1 MRSVEVLRALP
12 CATLWLVGLCA
23 HAQDD
28 RGGVPNVEVS
38 AYRVPMTLRETAQG
52 VSIIDRQDIEV
63 RKPAS
68 VVDLLQQLPGV
79 QVDQVGSPG
88 GVSNIYIRG
97 SDPEQVLVLIDG
109 VRVNDPMLSR
119 GGSYDIS
126 SIDPALI
133 ERIEVL
139 RGGGS
144 AIYGADALGGV
155 VNIVTR
161 QRPSKPFEMSI
172 GGGIGG
178 DGYRSLNAH
187 VLGGTD
193 TVSASVGLGH
203 LEDGKRSDGGEI
215 NLNTISAAL
224 NLRPNDRFQ
233 ARVFLY
239 GNDRDSTS
247 FPDTSG
253 GVRLAFLRDVERRDA
268 QEMTAG
274 VGLKYTATSFLSLNF
289 QISRFAREESIDSPG
304 VTIPS
309 LPPFPP
315 VPPTVSNTDFT
326 RDSALLSATLH
337 LPLNTEVT
345 VGGEHIDERGDANGL
360 MLGFIPLDFSLS
372 RRTNSLFAEAKSTP
386 LRGLV
391 ITLGARD
398 DRPSGLDREFSPS
411 AGVRYTLAATGTT
424 FKARY
429 AEGFRAPSFYA
440 LGDPLVGNPALLPE
454 KSKSGELGIEQRFW
468 SDRLMFGVTAYR
480 NRVKNL
486 IDFDTSIFKLVNR
499 GSVDLHG
506 AEAVAELRPTNDL
519 ALNAS
524 YTYLDQDID
533 DGAAPLRN
541 RPRHRAA
548 LAAIYQLGEAWQF
561 SWTTSYVG
569 EVQDFSVPTGT
580 VTLDAFFRTDVAVS
594 YRWRQFTTTLAIDN
608 LFNEKYEQFVGFTAP
623 GMRGRLMLSAQF

>member
-1 MRSVEVLRALP
+1 MRPVDVLRALP
-12 CATLWLVGLCA
+12 CAVLLVAGYSA
-23 HAQDD
+23 RAQDD
-28 RGGVPNVEVS
+28 RAAAPNVEVS
-38 AYRVPMTLRETAQG
+38 AYRVPMTLQETAQG
-52 VSIIDRQDIEV
+52 ASLIDRQDIEA
-63 RKPAS
+63 RNPTS
-68 VVDLLQQLPGV
+68 IFDLLQPLPGV

-126 SIDPALI
+126 SIDPAMV

-139 RGGGS
+139 RGAGS
-144 AIYGADALGGV
+144 AIYGADALGGI

-161 QRPSKPFEMSI
+161 QRTSKPFELSV

-178 DGYRSLNAH
+178 DGYRALNAH
-187 VLGGTD
+187 ILGGTD
-193 TVSASVGLGH
+193 KVTASVGLGH
-203 LEDGKRSDGGEI
+203 LEDGKRSDGGAI

-224 NLRPNDRFQ
+224 NLRPNDRLQ

-253 GVRLAFLRDVERRDA
+253 GVRLAFLRDLEQRDA

-274 VGLKYTATSFLSLNF
+274 VGLKYAATSFLSLNF
-289 QISRFAREESIDSPG
+289 QVSRFAREESIDSPG

-337 LPLNTEVT
+337 LPLSTELT
-345 VGGEHIDERGDANGL
+345 VGAEHIDERGEASGL

-386 LRGLV
+386 LPGLV
-391 ITLGARD
+391 FTLGARD
-398 DRPSGLDREFSPS
+398 DRPSKLDREFSPS
-411 AGVRYTLAATGTT
+411 AGVRYTLGFTGTT
-424 FKARY
+424 FKVRY

-454 KSKSGELGIEQRFW
+454 SSKGGEIGIEQRFLA
-468 SDRLMFGVTAYR
+468 DRLMFGVTAYK

-486 IDFDTSIFKLVNR
+486 IDFDPNIFKLVNR
-499 GSVDLHG
+499 GSVDLQG
-506 AEAVAELRPTNDL
+506 AEAVAQLRPLDAL
-519 ALNAS
+519 AINAS
-524 YTYLDQDID
+524 YTYLDQNVG

-541 RPRHRAA
+541 RPRHRAS
-548 LAAIYQLGEAWQF
+548 LGAIYDIGEAWQV
-561 SWTTSYVG
+561 SWTTSYFG
-569 EVQDFSVPTGT
+569 EAEDFAVPTGT

-623 GMRGRLMLSAQF
+623 GMRGRLMLSARF

>member
-1 MRSVEVLRALP
+1 MRPVDVLRALP
-12 CATLWLVGLCA
+12 CAALLLVGLSA
-23 HAQDD
+23 RAQDE
-28 RGGVPNVEVS
+28 RGPAPNVEVS
-38 AYRVPMTLRETAQG
+38 AYRVPMTLQETTQG
-52 VSIIDRQDIEV
+52 ASLIDRQDIEA
-63 RKPAS
+63 RKPTS
-68 VVDLLQQLPGV
+68 IFDLLQPLPGV
-79 QVDQVGSPG
+79 HVDQLGPG

-126 SIDPALI
+126 SIDPAMV

-139 RGGGS
+139 RGAGS
-144 AIYGADALGGV
+144 AIYGADALGGI
-155 VNIVTR
+155 VNIITR
-161 QRPSKPFEMSI
+161 QRTSKPFELAV

-178 DGYRSLNAH
+178 DGYGALNAH

-193 TVSASVGLGH
+193 MVTASVGLGH
-203 LEDGKRSDGGEI
+203 LEDGKRSDGGAI
-215 NLNTISAAL
+215 NLNTVSAAL
-224 NLRPNDRFQ
+224 NLRPNDRLQ

-239 GNDRDSTS
+239 GNDRNSTS

-253 GVRLAFLRDVERRDA
+253 GVRLAFLRDLEHRDA
-268 QEMTAG
+268 QETTAG
-274 VGLKYTATSFLSLNF
+274 VGLKYAATAFLSFNL
-289 QISRFAREESIDSPG
+289 QVSRFARTESIDSPG

-337 LPLNTEVT
+337 LPLNTELT
-345 VGGEHIDERGDANGL
+345 LGGEHIDERGEATGV

-372 RRTNSLFAEAKSTP
+372 RRTNSMFAEAKSTP
-386 LRGLV
+386 LPGLV

-411 AGVRYTLAATGTT
+411 AGVRYTLGFTATT

-454 KSKSGELGIEQRFW
+454 TSTGGEIGIEQRFW
-468 SDRLMFGVTAYR
+468 SDRLMFGVTGYK

-486 IDFDTSIFKLVNR
+486 IDFDPSIFKLVNR
-499 GSVDLHG
+499 GSVDLQG
-506 AEAVAELRPTNDL
+506 AEAVAQLRPIDAL
-519 ALNAS
+519 AINAS
-524 YTYLDQDID
+524 YTYLDQNVG

-548 LAAIYQLGEAWQF
+548 LGAIYEIGEAWQL
-561 SWTTSYVG
+561 SWTTSYFG
-569 EVQDFSVPTGT
+569 ESEDFSVPTGT

-623 GMRGRLMLSAQF
+623 GMRGRLMLSARF